1 MLVFMDWKVYNVHWL
16 VHVFSC
22 FPLICRLELKDGH
35 VIDSKV
41 TPLEGV
47 LLSQSVALGALKL
60 KAQCEINYLTVGGCK
75 PGLVK

>member
-1 MLVFMDWKVYNVHWL
+1 MLVFVGWKVYSVHWL
-16 VHVFSC
+16 VHVFS
-22 FPLICRLELKDGH
+22 FLPLICKLELKDGH
-35 VIDSKV
+35 ATDSRV

-47 LLSQSVALGALKL
+47 LVSQSVASSALEL